1 MEKIDDL
8 LEKYFRGETTLAE
21 EQVLKQYFKTGQI
34 QPAHEMYR
42 PLFEAF
48 EQELSVK
55 ASSPVHNNVSKK
67 RNIKLLWIQTISFTG
82 IAAALLLALW
92 IIRPQETN
100 DNYAV
105 ISGDRIEDTDFAQ
118 KYAEKKLNKV
128 NDILINSMKPMQ
140 NIDKARQSLKQI
152 NKISETR
159 DKIQE
164 IQNKIQI
171 K

>member
-1 MEKIDDL
+1 
-8 LEKYFRGETTLAE
+8 
-21 EQVLKQYFKTGQI
+21 
-34 QPAHEMYR
+34 
-42 PLFEAF
+42 
-48 EQELSVK
+48 
-55 ASSPVHNNVSKK
+55 
-67 RNIKLLWIQTISFTG
+67 
-82 IAAALLLALW
+82 
-92 IIRPQETN
+92 
-100 DNYAV
+100 V

-159 DKIQE
+159 DRIQE